1 MAIGFSTANA
11 IDNNERIADK
21 SDDKFGK
28 EIQTTV
34 IVVFSFGLNLSSTGR
49 LYINAHHHFIE
60 NNLLNEI
67 EHVHNLYI
75 DQTLKEVVLVRATL

>member
-1 MAIGFSTANA
+1 MLGLNLVCVSLSMAIGFSTANA

-34 IVVFSFGLNLSSTGR
+34 IVVSSFGLKYR
-49 LYINAHHHFIE
+49 LGEDSILMLIAIS
-60 NNLLNEI
+60 
-67 EHVHNLYI
+67 
-75 DQTLKEVVLVRATL
+75 

>member
-34 IVVFSFGLNLSSTGR
+34 IVVSSFGLKYR
-49 LYINAHHHFIE
+49 LGEDSILMLIAIS
-60 NNLLNEI
+60 
-67 EHVHNLYI
+67 
-75 DQTLKEVVLVRATL
+75 